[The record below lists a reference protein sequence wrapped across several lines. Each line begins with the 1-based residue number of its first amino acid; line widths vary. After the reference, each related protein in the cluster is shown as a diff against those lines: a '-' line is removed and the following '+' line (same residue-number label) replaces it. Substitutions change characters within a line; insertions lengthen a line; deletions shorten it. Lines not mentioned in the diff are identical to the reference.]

1 MSRSKARLAA
11 DWFAKL
17 RLNAQNE
24 VEHTDLVA
32 VEAEVTTVASDVASL
47 DYYSPSNPPPS
58 SAPTA
63 DDVLAATA
71 TTAVGAVGS
80 YAFMLWEASWLTS
93 TGAGATTAGSNLRY
107 GTISGNRNGWSSAM
121 AMRSG
126 AASGTW
132 RMMGAYNSQGG
143 SNTGGGL
150 SLWIRIA

>member
-1 MSRSKARLAA
+1 MKGRCCCSRYTELA
-11 DWFAKL
+11 
-17 RLNAQNE
+17 
-24 VEHTDLVA
+24 A
-32 VEAEVTTVASDVASL
+32 VEAEVSNVSSSIAAL

-63 DDVLAATA
+63 SDILSATA
-71 TTAVGAVGS
+71 TTTVGAVGS

-93 TGAGATTAGSNLRY
+93 TGAGTTTAGSNLRY

-126 AASGTW
+126 AAAGTW